1 MVEQESHKFLVI
13 GSIPIVRTIYKVNM
27 KYITQGYLAELGE
40 IDTPNDISMNIK
52 KFRDF
57 NKQGVLSK
65 AALRLVRAW
74 HPVALPYSYNV
85 LYHLLTAE
93 LVPSLSELC
102 STMQEMAQWANEN
115 CENALTISPSDNIS
129 LQKIVPPKEL
139 TRYVTHCGMPYVKIE
154 NEGEI
159 YKFHAFITFETAED
173 LKAFTTQFK
182 LPAQTLDVETMNDP
196 DFLDKLYGRK

>member
-1 MVEQESHKFLVI
+1 
-13 GSIPIVRTIYKVNM
+13 M
-27 KYITQGYLAELGE
+27 KYITQGYLAEPGE
-40 IDTPNDISMNIK
+40 IDTPNDISMSLK

-65 AALRLVRAW
+65 AAMRLVRAW

-85 LYHLLTAE
+85 LYQPLMGE
-93 LVPSLSELC
+93 QVPSLSNLY
-102 STMQEMAQWANEN
+102 STVQEMAHWAKDHFEN
-115 CENALTISPSDNIS
+115 VLTISPSDNIS
-129 LQKIVPPKEL
+129 MHKIVPPKEL

-159 YKFHAFITFETAED
+159 YKFHAFVAFESAED
-173 LKAFTTQFK
+173 LNTFSTHFK
-182 LPAQTLDVETMNDP
+182 LPSQVLEVETINDP